1 MTDTLLIRSVRPAGG
16 AATDVLVR
24 DGRIAA
30 IGAGATGAGTTFD
43 AGGRLM
49 IPGLVEAHTHL
60 DKSFWGMGWHKHTA
74 GPALI
79 DKIETERRNR
89 REFGI
94 DADRQSGRLVAQM
107 VKLGTTHIRSHV
119 DVDTELGL
127 WGVEGIMKTRAE
139 YVDIMDIEL
148 VAFPQSG
155 LLRRPGTLELMH
167 EAMKAGC

>member
-1 MTDTLLIRSVRPAGG
+1 MSDTLLIRNVRPAGSP
-16 AATDVLVR
+16 ATDVLVR

-30 IGAGATGAGTTFD
+30 IGAGATGGDATFD

-107 VKLGTTHIRSHV
+107 VKLGTTHIRSHG
-119 DVDTELGL
+119 EQQQ
-127 WGVEGIMKTRAE
+127 AE
-139 YVDIMDIEL
+139 
-148 VAFPQSG
+148 
-155 LLRRPGTLELMH
+155 PG
-167 EAMKAGC
+167 

>member
-1 MTDTLLIRSVRPAGG
+1 MTDTLLIRNVRPAGG

-30 IGAGATGAGTTFD
+30 IGTGATGGDASFD

-79 DKIETERRNR
+79 DKIETERQERPHAW
-89 REFGI
+89 
-94 DADRQSGRLVAQM
+94 DAIVEATVLRFRPIMLTAISTVLGFIPIASDVFWGPMALAIMGGLFVATLLTLIVLPALYRLVHRQ
-107 VKLGTTHIRSHV
+107 
-119 DVDTELGL
+119 
-127 WGVEGIMKTRAE
+127 
-139 YVDIMDIEL
+139 
-148 VAFPQSG
+148 
-155 LLRRPGTLELMH
+155 RR
-167 EAMKAGC
+167 